1 MLMGQKDDKEYH
13 FLREVKKEKRWETK
27 QILLT
32 VGIGI
37 VAAVLFGVIA
47 AYTFAKVY
55 PCFES
60 KKEVSKVEIPQEDLT
75 PTPQISSSP
84 LPTQEVKEKETQKT
98 TMENFRRVY
107 KDVINVAKEPE
118 KSLVIVQGITDGVDW
133 MNNTYE
139 NSKQISGV
147 LVADNGT
154 EYFVLTEYRV
164 VEKVDRILV
173 TFYDGTTADAHFQ
186 KQDAGTGLAI
196 LKIDKDEI
204 TKEVQEKVTIAQLGS
219 SLAIQ
224 RGEPVLAVG
233 SPTGYKGSVIY
244 GMITSVENVKSTVDN
259 EYHIFVTDI
268 MGDKEGSGVLLSLEG
283 KVVGIISQSSSL
295 SSNKCVVTALPI
307 SELKQII
314 ELLSNN
320 EKRIY
325 LGVRGQNIATSL
337 SAKTGIPKGIYV
349 NAVEEDS
356 PAMTGGIQNGD
367 VIISVDGDS
376 IETLTQLRRILD
388 KYKAGQKIKISAM
401 RKGAE
406 GYVEIVFDVSLTAV

>member
-1 MLMGQKDDKEYH
+1 MGQKDDKEYH

-27 QILLT
+27 QIFLT
-32 VGIGI
+32 VGICI

-55 PCFES
+55 PYFEP
-60 KKEVSKVEIPQEDLT
+60 KEEVPKIKIPQEDLT

-84 LPTQEVKEKETQKT
+84 LPTQEAKEKKEQKT
-98 TMENFRRVY
+98 TMEDFQSVY
-107 KDVINVAKEPE
+107 KDVINAAKEPE

-139 NSKQISGV
+139 NSKQISGI
-147 LVADNGT
+147 LVADNGK

-164 VEKVDRILV
+164 VENVDRILV
-173 TFYDGTTADAHFQ
+173 TFYEGTTADAHFQ
-186 KQDAGTGLAI
+186 KQDSGTGLAI

-204 TKEVQEKVTIAQLGS
+204 AKEVQEKITIGELGS
-219 SLAIQ
+219 SSVIQ

-259 EYHIFVTDI
+259 EYHILVTDI

-295 SSNKCVVTALPI
+295 FSDKCVVTALPI

-325 LGVRGQNIATSL
+325 LGVRGQDIATSL

-367 VIISVDGDS
+367 VIISVDGNS
-376 IETLTQLRRILD
+376 IETLTQLRRTLD
-388 KYKAGQKIKISAM
+388 KYKSGQKIKISAM

-406 GYVEIVFDVSLTAV
+406 GYVEIVFDVSLTAL

>member
-32 VGIGI
+32 VGICI

-55 PCFES
+55 PYFEP
-60 KKEVSKVEIPQEDLT
+60 KEEVPKVEIPQEDFT

-84 LPTQEVKEKETQKT
+84 LPTQEAKEKETQKA
-98 TMENFRRVY
+98 TMEDFRSVY
-107 KDVINVAKEPE
+107 KDVINAAKEPE
-118 KSLVIVQGITDGVDW
+118 KSMVMVQGITDGVDW

-139 NSKQISGV
+139 NSKQISGI
-147 LVADNGT
+147 LVADNGK

-164 VEKVDRILV
+164 VENVDRILV

-186 KQDAGTGLAI
+186 KQDSGTGLAI

-204 TKEVQEKVTIAQLGS
+204 TKEVQEKITIAELGS
-219 SLAIQ
+219 SSVIQ

-337 SAKTGIPKGIYV
+337 SVKTGIPKGIYV

-367 VIISVDGDS
+367 VIISVDGNS
-376 IETLTQLRRILD
+376 IETLTQLRRTLD
-388 KYKAGQKIKISAM
+388 KYKSGQKIKISAM